1 MNSIKSKKYI
11 LIFLGILVII
21 FLLYFIGGF
30 FYLKHILQEGI
41 RAEESEKTM
50 RTITSL
56 MVEKIILE
64 EKAFSFDINSI
75 GKEYSRNDF
84 ENLIRILWIKDLLKK
99 YYISNKKLPESLT
112 EVGIKN
118 EVIEVDSEK
127 EPFFYRKLED
137 NKVIIGNMPI
147 EETVIKDLSQVNKN
161 TVLRRDDKFLFVLH
175 VQGDME

>member
-1 MNSIKSKKYI
+1 
-11 LIFLGILVII
+11 V
-21 FLLYFIGGF
+21 YFIGGF
-30 FYLKHILQEGI
+30 FYLKHILREGI
-41 RAEESEKTM
+41 KGEESEKTV

-75 GKEYSRNDF
+75 GKEYSQDDF

-99 YYISNKKLPESLT
+99 YYISNKELPESLA

-118 EVIEVDSEK
+118 KVMGVDSEK
-127 EPFFYRKLED
+127 ELFYRKLEN

-161 TVLRRDDKFLFVLH
+161 TVLRRDDKFLFVL
-175 VQGDME
+175 QIQ

>member
-118 EVIEVDSEK
+118 EVIE
-127 EPFFYRKLED
+127 
-137 NKVIIGNMPI
+137 
-147 EETVIKDLSQVNKN
+147 
-161 TVLRRDDKFLFVLH
+161 
-175 VQGDME
+175 